1 MWSVSLFQLR
11 FPQGIYQTVGLLGH
25 ILDLFLIF
33 SGIYVLFSIVA
44 ISICTPT
51 NSARRFPFST
61 PLAFTVC
68 VLFDGGQSAGVR
80 WYLIVVLMCLS
91 LIMSDVEHLFMC
103 LLAICMS
110 LERYLLRSS
119 VHFLIRLFIFLVLSW
134 TQLILHFRDFNPL
147 SVVSFAITFSH
158 SEDCLRKAEFI
169 FK

>member
-1 MWSVSLFQLR
+1 MLHRKQMWSVSLFQLR

-110 LERYLLRSS
+110 SLEKCLFRSS
-119 VHFLIRLFIFLVLSW
+119 AHFLIGLFVFLLLNCTS
-134 TQLILHFRDFNPL
+134 
-147 SVVSFAITFSH
+147 
-158 SEDCLRKAEFI
+158 CLYCRNHHNI
-169 FK
+169 VIIP